1 MAGIPLNPYTVVTTP
16 FVSVPHQ
23 LWQMQSALQQ
33 LLQQGYVQQQQ
44 IQQLLQL
51 VPLQL
56 HQIQQLIQFV
66 AQQQPQQT
74 YQMPHVH
81 PYGPATTFAPS
92 IGGPG
97 WLAATQSFQPQV
109 FAGQAGYV
117 M

>member
-1 MAGIPLNPYTVVTTP
+1 MAGIQSTPYTAGP
-16 FVSVPHQ
+16 FVSHGPQQ
-23 LWQMQSALQQ
+23 LWQLQAALQQ
-33 LLQQGYVQQQQ
+33 LLQLGSIQQQQ
-44 IQQLLQL
+44 LQQLLQL

-66 AQQQPQQT
+66 SQQQQQP
-74 YQMPHVH
+74 YQMPYGH
-81 PYGPATTFAPS
+81 PYGPAAGFGLPS

-97 WLAATQSFQPQV
+97 WLAGTQPIQPPV